1 MGEVIAI
8 AYREKPR
15 APMQT
20 VLQSEITLEAGLSG
34 DCRGRA
40 RGRQVTV
47 LTEEGWQAACAELGE
62 ELPWTTRRANLLVR
76 GVDLNG
82 RVGTLLKIGEAELV
96 ITDECAPCSV
106 MEKARKGLRRALM
119 PGWRAGATC
128 RVVRAGQVRVGDGA
142 ELQDL

>member
-20 VLQSEITLEAGLSG
+20 VSQSQITLEAGLSG
-34 DCRGRA
+34 DCRGTA
-40 RGRQVTV
+40 QGRQVTV

-62 ELPWTTRRANLLVR
+62 ELPWTTRRANILVR
-76 GVDLNG
+76 GVDLTD
-82 RVGTLLKIGEAELV
+82 RVGTRLKVGEAVLV
-96 ITDECAPCSV
+96 ITDECDPCSV

-128 RVVRAGQVRVGDGA
+128 RVARAGRVQVGDEA